1 MSVTKTLKDTKYKLY
16 DKWNLYYHLP
26 DNKNWDLSSYTI
38 ILNKLNTIEEVVT
51 INCKMG
57 GHIIVNT
64 MLFLMRDGI
73 TPRWE
78 DERNR
83 NGGCFSFK
91 VSNKNADQ
99 VWKNLFYLTCGE
111 CLLKKSNECVNG
123 ITISP
128 KKHFC
133 IVKIWLD
140 NTQIQDPNM
149 IVPIDNVSIQ
159 GCLFKKHEPE
169 F

>member
-1 MSVTKTLKDTKYKLY
+1 MSVSKTLNDTKYKLY

-38 ILNKLNTIEEVVT
+38 ILNKLNTVEEVVSL
-51 INCKMG
+51 NSKFG
-57 GHIIVNT
+57 GHIITNT

-78 DERNR
+78 DKRNR
-83 NGGCFSFK
+83 CGGCFSFK
-91 VSNKNADQ
+91 VSNKNAEQ

-111 CLLKKSNECVNG
+111 SLLKIKNECVNG

-133 IVKIWLD
+133 IVKIWLE
-140 NTQIQDPNM
+140 NTEIQDPDM
-149 IVPIDNVSIQ
+149 IVPIENIMKQ